1 MEDGEINVK
10 LVASDPE
17 GEKLSFT
24 INASTQNG
32 SLAGNGPNYTY
43 KPDPNY
49 NGTDSF
55 TVVANDEESNSR
67 PATITLVVSSQ
78 NDAPKLTSI
87 GALSSSYRETTFR
100 MKLEAEDPDGDEL
113 SFTLVE
119 KPANGT
125 CSIEGEQLVYM
136 PNPGFT
142 GMEKLNVAVS
152 DGELSETATLELPVR
167 EHPGSIG
174 LFSRNW

>member
-1 MEDGEINVK
+1 
-10 LVASDPE
+10 
-17 GEKLSFT
+17 
-24 INASTQNG
+24 
-32 SLAGNGPNYTY
+32 
-43 KPDPNY
+43 
-49 NGTDSF
+49 
-55 TVVANDEESNSR
+55 
-67 PATITLVVSSQ
+67 
-78 NDAPKLTSI
+78 
-87 GALSSSYRETTFR
+87 

-152 DGELSETATLELPVR
+152 DGTLSETATLELPVR

-174 LFSRNW
+174 LSLKLVKKPKVRT